1 MPSRAS
7 RDRLADAL
15 SVPSNKTMVK
25 CSHCVEHNVDCYY
38 DSKRSNSCAECIRKQ
53 RTCDG
58 TFSLSE
64 FKRVGNLKRGI
75 QKKSRDKR
83 REIALLRERLAQAEK
98 EDVSLQDSLSYWE
111 DVSDRMLKKEMV
123 ALGVIGDLVEEQE
136 VAPGVPEFGVVSEGP
151 VTDII
156 DWSSVGLDQ
165 VDWTKELDAWGVP
178 PEKSPS
184 PEVQAAS

>member
-1 MPSRAS
+1 MPSRVS

-25 CSHCVEHNVDCYY
+25 CSHCVEHKVDCYY

-53 RTCDG
+53 RSCDG

-98 EDVSLQDSLSYWE
+98 EDVGLQDSLSYWE

-123 ALGVIGDLVEEQE
+123 ALGVIGNLAEEQE
-136 VAPGVPEFGVVSEGP
+136 VAPGVPDFGVGSEGP

-156 DWSSVGLDQ
+156 DWSSVGLGQ
-165 VDWTKELDAWGVP
+165 VDWSKELDSWEASLP
-178 PEKSPS
+178 KSPS
-184 PEVQAAS
+184 PEEQVVG